1 MLHVDDSPKA
11 REALLTLRLPPE
23 IEKTAR
29 EIAFGIREKLLP
41 LLPANIAAT
50 KGNGD
55 FKTSI
60 TSRDK
65 MDIITTVPLA
75 LDSSDTGF
83 KVCNLCSGRTSLSV
97 NGVTS
102 EWQAS
107 KRRVCICGGQW
118 LAV

>member
-55 FKTSI
+55 FRTAAI
-60 TSRDK
+60 QDSR
-65 MDIITTVPLA
+65 
-75 LDSSDTGF
+75 
-83 KVCNLCSGRTSLSV
+83 SV
-97 NGVTS
+97 IYA
-102 EWQAS
+102 QAELP
-107 KRRVCICGGQW
+107 CP
-118 LAV
+118 